1 MKAQWLAAMA
11 VTLAAAATV
20 PAQTWRQVGPA
31 GGTVITL
38 EADPHDVKKI
48 YLGTSDG
55 HVFVSPDEGGHWQLL
70 SRIGTGQDDVVTHIL
85 VDARDSNRL
94 YASTWT
100 LYSGGG
106 GVYRSDDAGRS
117 WTIIGLAKETVRAL
131 AQSPTHPDVFLA
143 GSLTGVYRSLDS
155 GASWSRI
162 TPEHHDDLRNFDS
175 VAFDPH
181 DDNIIYAGTYHL
193 PWKTTDGGKNWNNVK
208 AGMIDDSDVMSII
221 VDPNNPDNVHA
232 TACSGIYHSMN
243 GAQSWV
249 KYQGIPFVFRRTQLI
264 RQDPRDSQ
272 TLYAGTTS
280 GLWKT
285 TNDKD
290 FKRVTPG
297 DWVINAIL
305 IDPKHPDRIILG
317 TEREGVQIS
326 ENAGS
331 TFTSANLGF
340 HHQHMQDVAIDK
352 ENADRALV
360 VLTFDTDAFLVT
372 KDGGTS
378 WAPLGPGLKRTDLR
392 HVYAAPTGWWA
403 SLTTGGWMKYDET
416 AKKWVKAGLFV
427 PEPVATPA
435 AAPVST
441 KTRKGAAATAA
452 AKPAPKKK
460 APVPQLTAFLVND
473 MAFGNGAW
481 YAGTAGG
488 LLVSKDEGKTWKTAA
503 SDDFV
508 RQPVQS
514 LEVSADGTQVWAVA
528 QKNLLYSA
536 DYGAT
541 WNAKELTFA
550 AAGNLKLHRLD
561 DANLYLTSNMGL
573 YVSQDAGRNWN
584 RADVR
589 ELQFQDVAG
598 NSDALVVS
606 LQKHGLLASFDAG
619 KSWQRLSDPVA
630 DSYFPV
636 IRTRR
641 NGGLVAASATEGLL
655 SLERGAHV
663 STAAVGVSQLTPATS
678 ATGTPKQ

>member
-1 MKAQWLAAMA
+1 
-11 VTLAAAATV
+11 
-20 PAQTWRQVGPA
+20 
-31 GGTVITL
+31 
-38 EADPHDVKKI
+38 
-48 YLGTSDG
+48 
-55 HVFVSPDEGGHWQLL
+55 
-70 SRIGTGQDDVVTHIL
+70 VVTHIL
-85 VDARDSNRL
+85 VDSRDSQRL

-155 GASWSRI
+155 GASWERI

-193 PWKTTDGGKNWNNVK
+193 PWKTSDGGKNWTNVK

-285 TNDKD
+285 TNEKD
-290 FKRVTPG
+290 FKRITPG

-331 TFTSANLGF
+331 TFTSANVGF

-372 KDGGTS
+372 TDGGTS

-416 AKKWVKAGLFV
+416 TKKWVKAGLFV
-427 PEPVATPA
+427 PEPVVTPA

-452 AKPAPKKK
+452 PKPAPKKK
-460 APVPQLTAFLVND
+460 TAPPQLTAFLVND

-481 YAGTAGG
+481 YAATAGG

-503 SDDFV
+503 TDDFV
-508 RQPVQS
+508 KQPVQS

-550 AAGNLKLHRLD
+550 SAGNLKLHRLE

-598 NSDALVVS
+598 NRDALVVS

-663 STAAVGVSQLTPATS
+663 STAAVGVSQLTPASST
-678 ATGTPKQ
+678 TGTPKQ

>member
-1 MKAQWLAAMA
+1 
-11 VTLAAAATV
+11 
-20 PAQTWRQVGPA
+20 
-31 GGTVITL
+31 
-38 EADPHDVKKI
+38 
-48 YLGTSDG
+48 
-55 HVFVSPDEGGHWQLL
+55 
-70 SRIGTGQDDVVTHIL
+70 
-85 VDARDSNRL
+85 
-94 YASTWT
+94 
-100 LYSGGG
+100 
-106 GVYRSDDAGRS
+106 
-117 WTIIGLAKETVRAL
+117 
-131 AQSPTHPDVFLA
+131 
-143 GSLTGVYRSLDS
+143 
-155 GASWSRI
+155 
-162 TPEHHDDLRNFDS
+162 
-175 VAFDPH
+175 
-181 DDNIIYAGTYHL
+181 
-193 PWKTTDGGKNWNNVK
+193 
-208 AGMIDDSDVMSII
+208 
-221 VDPNNPDNVHA
+221 
-232 TACSGIYHSMN
+232 
-243 GAQSWV
+243 
-249 KYQGIPFVFRRTQLI
+249 
-264 RQDPRDSQ
+264 
-272 TLYAGTTS
+272 
-280 GLWKT
+280 
-285 TNDKD
+285 
-290 FKRVTPG
+290 
-297 DWVINAIL
+297 
-305 IDPKHPDRIILG
+305 
-317 TEREGVQIS
+317 VQIS
-326 ENAGS
+326 ESAGS
-331 TFTSANLGF
+331 TFTSANVGF

-416 AKKWVKAGLFV
+416 TKKWVKAGLFV

-441 KTRKGAAATAA
+441 KTRKGAAATAS
-452 AKPAPKKK
+452 AKPAPKKR

-488 LLVSKDEGKTWKTAA
+488 LLISKDEGKTWKIAA

-508 RQPVQS
+508 KQPVQS

-536 DYGAT
+536 DYGTT

-550 AAGNLKLHRLD
+550 SAGNLKLHRLD

-606 LQKHGLLASFDAG
+606 LQKHGLLVSFDSG

-663 STAAVGVSQLTPATS
+663 STAAVGVSQLTPAPN